1 MENQDCNSSL
11 DLAPPTSFVDWAEP
25 ENEHVTS
32 LPKDQENNNLESTS
46 EPVEIKGGL
55 DNNQETLASETENG
69 AQENHNN
76 RGLKLGLGIIK
87 GLKLEFVENVF
98 LLQTELEE

>member
-1 MENQDCNSSL
+1 MENQDCNSSM
-11 DLAPPTSFVDWAEP
+11 DLAPPTSFVAWAEP

-46 EPVEIKGGL
+46 EPAEIK

-69 AQENHNN
+69 AQENDNN

-98 LLQTELEE
+98 LL